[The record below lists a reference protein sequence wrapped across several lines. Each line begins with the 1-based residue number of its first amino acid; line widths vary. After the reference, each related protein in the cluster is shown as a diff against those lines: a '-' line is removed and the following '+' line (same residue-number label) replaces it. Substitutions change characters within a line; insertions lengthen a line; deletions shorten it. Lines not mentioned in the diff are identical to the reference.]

1 MILISG
7 HLVIDPA
14 NLDRATELVGELV
27 AATRA
32 EPGNIAYAF
41 ASTLGDPGRLVI
53 SEQWED
59 QAAIDAH
66 NVSPHFLGFMG
77 QAGELG
83 VTEVAIHQYDVTGHK
98 QLM

>member
-53 SEQWED
+53 HEQWR
-59 QAAIDAH
+59 ARPR
-66 NVSPHFLGFMG
+66 STPTTWRRPSGG
-77 QAGELG
+77 
-83 VTEVAIHQYDVTGHK
+83 
-98 QLM
+98 